1 MPLLAS
7 FLSPMDMAIIA
18 VLAVLLFGDRLP
30 QVMRA
35 LGQGLTEFKK
45 GMRDIEE
52 QIESATKYPDSRIE
66 QQADRQEPAAPQFQP
81 PTSAPQA
88 ESKSGET
95 AAP

>member
-35 LGQGLTEFKK
+35 VGQGVSEFKK
-45 GMRDIEE
+45 GMREIEN
-52 QIESATKYPDSRIE
+52 QIESATRYTDSRIE
-66 QQADRQEPAAPQFQP
+66 EQRDHDAPAVPQFQP
-81 PTSAPQA
+81 PSAEPKA
-88 ESKSGET
+88 EPKSSEASGS
-95 AAP
+95 

>member
-35 LGQGLTEFKK
+35 LGQGVTEFKK
-45 GMRDIEE
+45 GMREIED
-52 QIESATKYPDSRIE
+52 QIESATRY
-66 QQADRQEPAAPQFQP
+66 ADPRLEEPRAGYSCRPAVSAAI
-81 PTSAPQA
+81 
-88 ESKSGET
+88 G
-95 AAP
+95 

>member
-35 LGQGLTEFKK
+35 VGQGVTEFKK
-45 GMRDIEE
+45 GMRDIED
-52 QIESATKYPDSRIE
+52 QIESATRYE
-66 QQADRQEPAAPQFQP
+66 EPRLEEKTEPSDPAVPQFQP

-88 ESKSGET
+88 ERNPGET
-95 AAP
+95 SAP